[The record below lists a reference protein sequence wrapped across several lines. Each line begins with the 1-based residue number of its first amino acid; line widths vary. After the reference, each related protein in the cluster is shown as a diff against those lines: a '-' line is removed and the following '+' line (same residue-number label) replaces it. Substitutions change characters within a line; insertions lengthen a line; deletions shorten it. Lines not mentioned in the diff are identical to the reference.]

1 MSKGRKLIAVL
12 LTVNALLLAAH
23 LWVQVAGTPI
33 LARAALAQRQ
43 GAPNAGLQRQQMIA
57 LLDAIRTSAQDTK
70 TILEKGQIKV
80 TVVPAKPSTGGARST
95 RKP

>member
-33 LARAALAQRQ
+33 LARTAMAQRQ
-43 GAPNAGLQRQQMIA
+43 QLPNAGLQRERMITT
-57 LLDAIRTSAQDTK
+57 LDAIRRSVDETK
-70 TILEKGQIKV
+70 TILQKGRIKV
-80 TVVPAKPSTGGARST
+80 EVVPAKPPARDARSP